1 MTVDL
6 RHFRSFVAVA
16 EQGKIGGAAS
26 RLFITQPALSRQ
38 MQELE
43 REIGEQLFVRVPH
56 GVELTEAGRELLPKA
71 RVAIEAADDAL
82 AVGDGGHPHGPLV
95 LGIPLAGRR
104 QRWFALTQAFLD
116 RFPAVEVEMREALS
130 EQLQRQVFERELDG
144 ALVLAPNRLEG
155 LSYTHVVDERLAV
168 WLHRSHPLAARS
180 EMELADLH
188 GQKVTLL
195 GGPVGRSSGYNK
207 AIRRL
212 FADAGIEPLIEET
225 LQVYPPS
232 AGLEPDYL
240 SVSVPVDYPAGVISV
255 PLVPTATLPF
265 EFVQREETNRA
276 AIRAYARFAVEHLA
290 AQACTEGMASPGS
303 ALDGPVARP

>member
-16 EQGKIGGAAS
+16 EEGKIGGAAS

-56 GVELTEAGRELLPKA
+56 GVELTPAGRELLPKA
-71 RVAIEAADDAL
+71 RVAIDAADDAL
-82 AVGDGGHPHGPLV
+82 AVGDDEHPHGPLV

-104 QRWFALTQAFLD
+104 QRWFALTQAFVD
-116 RFPAVEVEMREALS
+116 RFPAVEIEMREALS
-130 EQLQRQVFERELDG
+130 EQLQRQVLDRELDA

-155 LSYTHVVDERLAV
+155 LRYTHAVDERLAV
-168 WLHRSHPLAARS
+168 WLHRRHSLAARS
-180 EMELADLH
+180 ELTLADLH
-188 GQKVTLL
+188 GVKVTLL
-195 GGPVGRSSGYNK
+195 GGPVGRASGYNA
-207 AIRRL
+207 AIRGL
-212 FADAGIEPLIEET
+212 FGSAGIEPVIEET

-240 SVSVPVDYPAGVISV
+240 SVTVPVDYPDGVISV
-255 PLVPTATLPF
+255 PLLPPATLPF
-265 EFVQREETNRA
+265 EFVQRVETNRA
-276 AIRAYARFAVEHLA
+276 AVRAYASFAIEHLA
-290 AQACTEGMASPGS
+290 AQACTEGMAS
-303 ALDGPVARP
+303 A